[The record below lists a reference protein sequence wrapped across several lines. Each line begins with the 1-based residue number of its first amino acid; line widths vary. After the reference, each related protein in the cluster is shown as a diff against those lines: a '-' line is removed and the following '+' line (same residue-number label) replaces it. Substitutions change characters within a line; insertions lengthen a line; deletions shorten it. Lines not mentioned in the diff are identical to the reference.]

1 MADPVD
7 VRSGDRITPPH
18 SRAVK
23 CQSCAT
29 LIDRYRSD
37 DWLHHDG
44 VPTFS
49 EREVFRFDRAD
60 TGRCDLCGEHDA
72 RGITIDVWRLDARR
86 SDPADQV
93 LALTLCA
100 RHSSPNRWSPDDWRW
115 FLSGAY
121 GAHAGAT

>member
-1 MADPVD
+1 MADPIPGG
-7 VRSGDRITPPH
+7 SADRTTTLH

-44 VPTFS
+44 APAFS
-49 EREVFRFDRAD
+49 EREVFPFDRAD
-60 TGRCDLCGEHDA
+60 TGRCDLCGEQDA

-93 LALTLCA
+93 LELTLCA
-100 RHSSPNRWSPDDWRW
+100 RDSSPNHWSPDDWRW

-121 GAHAGAT
+121 AAHDGDT